1 MENVFKVFYQV
12 LLQNTKVS
20 LEIDYYNW
28 EERKSFIG
36 IATQKCSDMIVQ
48 VGELFF
54 VCLINQDRYMGPF
67 K

>member
-36 IATQKCSDMIVQ
+36 ITTQKCSDMIVQ
-48 VGELFF
+48 VGELLF
-54 VCLINQDRYMGPF
+54 V
-67 K
+67 